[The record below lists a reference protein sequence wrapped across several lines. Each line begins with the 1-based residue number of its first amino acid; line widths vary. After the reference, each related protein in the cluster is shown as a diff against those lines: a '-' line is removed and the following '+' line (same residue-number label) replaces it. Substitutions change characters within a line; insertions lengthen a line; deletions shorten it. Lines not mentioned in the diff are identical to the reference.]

1 MSVKEQKKNKEK
13 QIQKKKYRTS
23 IKNQL
28 KKIDVYLEE
37 GGRNEAELEKMVS
50 EVRKAL
56 DKASQKKVIHKN
68 RASDK
73 KSWLDN
79 KINNLKKEKILKR

>member
-1 MSVKEQKKNKEK
+1 MSVKEQKKNKAK
-13 QIQKKKYRTS
+13 QVQKKKYRTS

-28 KKIDVYLEE
+28 KKIDVYLER

-56 DKASQKKVIHKN
+56 DKASQKKIIHKN
-68 RASDK
+68 RTSDR
-73 KSWLDN
+73 KS
-79 KINNLKKEKILKR
+79 